1 MAVRLATAL
10 AGLLLALA
18 APAAAL
24 AQGAGDD
31 QYSDPF
37 GSGQE
42 QEQDPS
48 GDEGAEPAAPEPEPA
63 QPAPAPTAPAAQTP
77 DPQPQEQ
84 LPYTGADEG
93 LVALAGVMMLAG
105 GIALRVRLRTG
116 ARPTG
121 HSVSSGVPLGT
132 PSGRSPR
139 ACRSRRAGR
148 A

>member
-1 MAVRLATAL
+1 MARRLATMLAAL
-10 AGLLLALA
+10 VLSLA

-37 GSGQE
+37 GSGQNDDAGEE
-42 QEQDPS
+42 QQPEP
-48 GDEGAEPAAPEPEPA
+48 EPEPAAPEPAPTPAATASQQEPA
-63 QPAPAPTAPAAQTP
+63 GE
-77 DPQPQEQ
+77 EQ

-93 LVALAGVMMLAG
+93 LVALAGVVMLAG
-105 GIALRVRLRTG
+105 GIALRLRLRREPTG

-121 HSVSSGVPLGT
+121 HSVSSGVPSRT

-139 ACRSRRAGR
+139 RWRRRSAGR